1 MTELSF
7 FQQQQVKWLK
17 SQVQRLVGLKLS
29 RDAPS
34 DIEVQLFAAREEL
47 DDYVGQLRD
56 AGVQA

>member
-7 FQQQQVKWLK
+7 FQQQQVKWLN
-17 SQVQRLVGLKLS
+17 SQVQRLVDLKLS